1 MPVILMLI
9 VFSSFSLIAQ
19 EIYLFDDVVEI
30 TDEDVLYG
38 LAFSDHNVEYKFRRL
53 ILIDPEIAIIGTSR
67 VMQFRQDFFEND
79 SFYNAGGVI
88 STIGQLEPL
97 LRQLVEEGIVP
108 DTIIVGLDQYFFNAN
123 WDSIRDSDSLN
134 YASKLRNVPV
144 VVFPNRYRT
153 LEAIITEPQLLFNQA
168 LINSRNIGLQGK
180 IFNQGFRQDG
190 SYYYGR
196 YYEFGGR
203 WDTDFMDTINR
214 IEKGRSRFEYAEN
227 YNPKSIQEL
236 RSFLTLSKE
245 YGINVIGFM
254 PPFAPS
260 INDIMS
266 ENGNYLYIDSVSI
279 DINNL
284 FNEYNYKYFD
294 FTSMTETNDKNY
306 IDGFHGDE
314 NVYKIITEYISEY
327 IS

>member
-1 MPVILMLI
+1 MKLIKKILIIFMPLILILI

-30 TDEDVLYG
+30 ADEDVLYG

-134 YASKLRNVPV
+134 YASKLTNAPV

-153 LEAIITEPQLLFNQA
+153 LEAIITEPQLLYNPS

-180 IFNQGFRQDG
+180 IFNQGF
-190 SYYYGR
+190 
-196 YYEFGGR
+196 
-203 WDTDFMDTINR
+203 
-214 IEKGRSRFEYAEN
+214 
-227 YNPKSIQEL
+227 
-236 RSFLTLSKE
+236 
-245 YGINVIGFM
+245 
-254 PPFAPS
+254 
-260 INDIMS
+260 
-266 ENGNYLYIDSVSI
+266 YI
-279 DINNL
+279 
-284 FNEYNYKYFD
+284 
-294 FTSMTETNDKNY
+294 
-306 IDGFHGDE
+306 
-314 NVYKIITEYISEY
+314 
-327 IS
+327 